1 LSGPR
6 TKKLNLGV
14 VPIHGDR
21 KLNIR
26 APAAALSRSEEAAE
40 VTAFLLSARSG
51 FVTGAIRPVD
61 GGLAAGPM
69 LLSGQLPW
77 GCIASGGAS

>member
-1 LSGPR
+1 
-6 TKKLNLGV
+6 
-14 VPIHGDR
+14 
-21 KLNIR
+21 
-26 APAAALSRSEEAAE
+26 LSRSEEAAE

-61 GGLAAGPM
+61 GGLAAGHM